1 MLYVIHGFDK
11 PRSSIRNRLI
21 GEHHAYLAASGLC
34 IVGSG
39 PLMDDPDE
47 TPIGTVIIADCASR
61 TEAARIM
68 AAEPFNRAGLFESLH
83 ITRWTMHG
91 AAPDNFLWRHQAGK
105 GPRNGRGI
113 GSGIGLGHTAPWR
126 SVRTAMEPFELKVN
140 PARIVFGAGAIGRT
154 GEMIRQLGCSRAL
167 ILSTPHQKAEAERLA
182 ASLGDLVA
190 GVYANAT
197 MHTPVEVT
205 EDALASFRETGAD
218 CTVAFGGGST
228 TGLGKALAYRTDL
241 PQIAIP
247 TTYAGSEVTP
257 ILGQTEAGR
266 KTTVSDA
273 KILPEVVIYDPE
285 LTYRLPAA
293 MTVTSAL
300 NAMAHAAEA
309 LYARDRNP
317 ISSLMAAEGL
327 RALIVALPVLRE
339 TPADPG
345 GRAGALYGAWLCGT
359 VLGSVGMAL
368 HHKLCHVLGGTFD
381 LPHAETHAVILP
393 HAVAFNEAAV
403 PDLLSPLAKALGTER
418 AGQGLH
424 AYAASI
430 GAPMTLKELGMPE
443 DGIDRAADQAVANPY
458 WNPRAFDRADIRK
471 LIENAYH
478 GRPPE

>member
-1 MLYVIHGFDK
+1 MK
-11 PRSSIRNRLI
+11 
-21 GEHHAYLAASGLC
+21 A
-34 IVGSG
+34 
-39 PLMDDPDE
+39 
-47 TPIGTVIIADCASR
+47 
-61 TEAARIM
+61 
-68 AAEPFNRAGLFESLH
+68 
-83 ITRWTMHG
+83 
-91 AAPDNFLWRHQAGK
+91 
-105 GPRNGRGI
+105 
-113 GSGIGLGHTAPWR
+113 
-126 SVRTAMEPFELKVN
+126 FELKVN

-167 ILSTPHQKAEAERLA
+167 ILSTPHQKAEAGKLA
-182 ASLGDLVA
+182 ASLGDLAA

-205 EDALASFRETGAD
+205 ENALEVFRQSGAD
-218 CTVAFGGGST
+218 CTVAYGGGST

-266 KTTVSDA
+266 KTTMSDA
-273 KILPEVVIYDPE
+273 RILPEVVIYDPE
-285 LTYRLPAA
+285 LTYGLPIGL
-293 MTVTSAL
+293 TVTSAL
-300 NAMAHAAEA
+300 NAMAHAVEG
-309 LYARDRNP
+309 LYARERNP
-317 ISSLMAAEGL
+317 ITSLMAAEGL
-327 RALIVALPVLRE
+327 RALIGALPVLRK
-339 TPADPG
+339 TPADPE

-403 PDLLSPLAKALGTER
+403 PDLLSPLAKGLGTER
-418 AGQGLH
+418 AGPGLH
-424 AYAASI
+424 TYAASI

-443 DGIDRAADQAVANPY
+443 DGIDLAADQAVANPY
-458 WNPRAFDRADIRK
+458 WNPRAFDRTDIRK

-478 GRPPE
+478 GRTPE